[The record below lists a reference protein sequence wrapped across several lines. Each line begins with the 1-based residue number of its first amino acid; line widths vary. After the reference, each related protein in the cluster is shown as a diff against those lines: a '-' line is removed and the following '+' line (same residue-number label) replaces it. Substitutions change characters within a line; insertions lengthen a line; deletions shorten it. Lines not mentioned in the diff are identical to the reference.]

1 MPKMTITSPY
11 KNKKPATKGISLG
24 AKKADKLF
32 RFMKKEGLLED
43 RAEYDEDDLKSAY
56 PDLNDK
62 ETRLLFLKI
71 QRWKYAQTKKIK
83 REEKWRKKPSQK
95 RQVKTAKNKNLL
107 EKRDLENI
115 PTE

>member
-1 MPKMTITSPY
+1 MTITSSY
-11 KNKKPATKGISLG
+11 KNKKPATKDISLG

-32 RFMKKEGLLED
+32 RFMKKENLLSD

-62 ETRLLFLKI
+62 ETRLLFLKL

-83 REEKWRKKPSQK
+83 KEEKWRKSQSQK
-95 RQVKTAKNKNLL
+95 RQLKTAKNRSLQ
-107 EKRDLENI
+107 ERRDLENI
-115 PTE
+115 LTE

>member
-43 RAEYDEDDLKSAY
+43 RAEYDEDSLKSAY
-56 PDLNDK
+56 HDLNDK
-62 ETRLLFLKI
+62 ETKPKKASENSQEQEPVGKAGFR
-71 QRWKYAQTKKIK
+71 KYPDRIK
-83 REEKWRKKPSQK
+83 EQVITWHKEGKKPEQI
-95 RQVKTAKNKNLL
+95 VA
-107 EKRDLENI
+107 DLGGK
-115 PTE
+115 